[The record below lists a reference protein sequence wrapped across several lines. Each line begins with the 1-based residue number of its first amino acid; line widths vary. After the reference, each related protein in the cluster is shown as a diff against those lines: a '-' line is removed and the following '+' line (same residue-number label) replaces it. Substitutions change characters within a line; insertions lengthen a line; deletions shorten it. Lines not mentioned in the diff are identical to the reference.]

1 MKLVVSAGDPSG
13 DVRAGEL
20 LRELN
25 SIARVSVSGLG
36 GDNLRRAGAD
46 ILFHLDSYSVM
57 GFAEVISSLGKLR
70 KLRRDLRAH
79 ILESDPDAVLL
90 VDYPG
95 FNIPL
100 AEWAADRGFRVIY
113 YISPQLWA
121 WGSGRVR
128 RIRRSVDLMM
138 TLFRFEV
145 DFYEKRGVRAV
156 WTGHPLADSIPAP
169 LQQGLTG
176 KLALLP
182 GSRRQ
187 EVSLLL
193 EPMVEAFGILRREG
207 LVNRATVAVTPGV
220 PFEVYGNALAAE
232 GVTTADSVKE
242 ALDGAASAV
251 VCSGTAT
258 LETAMWGVP
267 FIIAYR
273 TSPLTYL
280 LARLLVR
287 GVRNIGMA
295 NLVAGRQFAGEL
307 IQSQVT
313 PGAIAEGTRP
323 LLKEGPARRTALEGA
338 VLVRKA
344 LGPPGS
350 SARAAELVVREAGG

>member
-1 MKLVVSAGDPSG
+1 MKIVVSAGDPSG

-25 SIARVSVSGLG
+25 SMTGVTVSGLG
-36 GDNLRRAGAD
+36 GDHLRRAGAD
-46 ILFHLDSYSVM
+46 ILYHLDSYSVM
-57 GFAEVISSLGKLR
+57 GFTEIISSLGRLH

-79 ILESDPDAVLL
+79 ILETDPDAVLL

-95 FNIPL
+95 FNVPL
-100 AEWAADRGFRVIY
+100 AQWASERGFRVIY

-128 RIRRSVDLMM
+128 RIRNSVDLMM

-145 DFYEKRGVRAV
+145 EFYEKRGVRAV
-156 WTGHPLADSIPAP
+156 WTGHPLADSIPEP
-169 LQQGLTG
+169 LEQGTSG

-182 GSRRQ
+182 GSRSQ

-193 EPMVEAFGILRREG
+193 GPMVEAFGILRREG
-207 LVNRATVAVTPGV
+207 LLNTASVAVSPGV
-220 PFEVYGNALAAE
+220 PVEVYQMALASE
-232 GVTTADSVKE
+232 GVTAADSVEE
-242 ALDGAASAV
+242 ALRGAASAV

-295 NLVAGRQFAGEL
+295 NLVAGREFAREL

-313 PGAIAEGTRP
+313 PGNIAGCTRP
-323 LLKEGPARRTALEGA
+323 LLKEGREREAALKGA
-338 VLVRKA
+338 VLVREA
-344 LGPPGS
+344 LGPSGS
-350 SARAAELVVREAGG
+350 SARAARLIVQEACG